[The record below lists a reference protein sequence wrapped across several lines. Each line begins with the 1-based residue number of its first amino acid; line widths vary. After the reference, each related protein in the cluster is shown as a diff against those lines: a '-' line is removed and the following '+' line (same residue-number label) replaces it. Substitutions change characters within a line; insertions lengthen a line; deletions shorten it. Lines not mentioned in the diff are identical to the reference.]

1 MVKSFPAL
9 ANVDIRLL
17 RVFCSVVEC
26 GGFTQAQTELNLS
39 RSTIST
45 HIAKLETRLGFRLCK
60 RGRAGFSMTSRGQVV
75 YEASRALL
83 ASIEG
88 YHSQIVQLREKIV
101 GEVTVGVV
109 DNLITNRHNHLSD
122 AICNAFTTSDNLRII
137 VRIAPADQVEEQL
150 IRGLLQM
157 AISPGFLSR
166 REVSQ
171 KQLLNE
177 MQYLYCG
184 RDHPI
189 FDMNAAEITPKL
201 IADQDFVRRGYVSTL
216 TPYSSIFDR
225 AAIAVSQ
232 QMEGLAHF
240 VLSGKCIGFLP
251 EDYANYW
258 VDRGEMRQLR
268 PDLFRFEI
276 PICIARD
283 ERAQHSLASSHVY
296 EAILAAHLK

>member
-1 MVKSFPAL
+1 MVTSFPAL

-45 HIAKLETRLGFRLCK
+45 HMANLETRLGFRLCR

-88 YHSQIVQLREKIV
+88 YHSQIVQLREQIV
-101 GEVTVGVV
+101 GEVTVGIV
-109 DNLITNRHNHLSD
+109 DNLITNRQNRLSE
-122 AICNAFTTSDNLRII
+122 AIDRAFATSDDLRLI
-137 VRIAPADQVEEQL
+137 VRIAPPDQVEEQL
-150 IRGLLQM
+150 IRGQLQL
-157 AISPGFLSR
+157 ALTPGFRSR

-171 KQLLNE
+171 KQLFNE

-184 RDHPI
+184 RNHPL
-189 FDMNAAEITPKL
+189 FDRKAAGITSKL
-201 IADQDFVRRGYVSTL
+201 IADQDFVRRGYVSSL
-216 TPYSSIFDR
+216 TRYSSMFDR
-225 AAIAVSQ
+225 AAIAESH

-240 VLSGKCIGFLP
+240 ILSGKCLGFLP
-251 EDYANYW
+251 EDYASYW
-258 VDRGEMRQLR
+258 VERGEMRQLR
-268 PDLFRFEI
+268 PDMFRFEI

-283 ERAQHSLASSHVY
+283 ERAQHSLATSHVY
-296 EAILAAHLK
+296 ETILRVHQK